1 MSYAK
6 PYLQEKSNQFILQQ
20 ETNDVNANEFAK
32 YNELT
37 VQQAMPFSKRYCIQN
52 CHQIKKH

>member
-37 VQQAMPFSKRYCIQN
+37 VQ
-52 CHQIKKH
+52 